1 MDKKRTDKLLP
12 FAVEALETNQD
23 SCMVENGKID
33 KSLRGQISSFG
44 AAISFGS
51 LLAATAFFN
60 EQGQAKSPRHKLMA
74 AINSM
79 LKESEEWTET
89 GKTLFDTVKNA
100 GPAKEKALKEKILC
114 CAVALKLA
122 MNLFELDDSDKS
134 GKVTNE
140 VQA

>member
-12 FAVEALETNQD
+12 FAVTALETNKNI
-23 SCMVENGKID
+23 VKNGKID

-60 EQGQAKSPRHKLMA
+60 EQGQAKSPRHELMV
-74 AINSM
+74 AINWM
-79 LKESEEWTET
+79 LSESKEWPNT
-89 GKTLFDTVKNA
+89 GRTLFDTVRIA
-100 GPAKEKALKEKILC
+100 GAANEKALKEKILC

-122 MNLFELDDSDKS
+122 MNLFELEDSDKS
-134 GKVTNE
+134 GKDNE
-140 VQA
+140 VLP